1 MTRDATEDGR
11 VPSAARPRPLPDII
25 WIRERPD
32 DYLVDDEY
40 LISTHEPIFGNPED
54 FVRKAKTD
62 PLAAALQEI
71 LDTGDVPLAGT
82 DRWHRYRTALTE
94 YQEAER
100 LANYLSEAERALRS
114 T

>member
-62 PLAAALQEI
+62 PLAAALRRSWTRVTFPSPGP
-71 LDTGDVPLAGT
+71 TGGT
-82 DRWHRYRTALTE
+82 ATALP
-94 YQEAER
+94 
-100 LANYLSEAERALRS
+100 
-114 T
+114 